1 MGKKIKIQSLVS
13 GIVIVKDDT
22 LRLRREWKNKGAIQI
37 IDSDDLDILLYDPGV
52 EYMFRQ
58 GVLDFVDEVEGKKFK
73 VDFGWEQPGEEPEV
87 IRVDDDL
94 MREMMTEMNIADF
107 RKQVKKLTKEQLFEL
122 TRFCIENNYTQYEK
136 VEILKQVTDVDIIN
150 TIRLTKEDTSK
161 K

>member
-13 GIVIVKDDT
+13 GTLIVKDDS
-22 LRLRREWKNKGAIQI
+22 LRLRREWANKGAVQI

-58 GVLDFVDEVEGKKFK
+58 GMLDFVDEVEGKKFK
-73 VDFGWEQPGEEPEV
+73 VDFGWEQPDEEPEV

-136 VEILKQVTDVDIIN
+136 VEILKQATEVDIIN
-150 TIRLTKEDTSK
+150 AIRLTKEDTSK

>member
-58 GVLDFVDEVEGKKFK
+58 GVLDFVDEAEGKKFK
-73 VDFGWEQPGEEPEV
+73 IDFGWEQPGEEPEV

-136 VEILKQVTDVDIIN
+136 VEILKQATDVDIIN

-161 K
+161 

>member
-58 GVLDFVDEVEGKKFK
+58 GVLDFVDEAEGKKFK
-73 VDFGWEQPGEEPEV
+73 IDFGWEQPGEEPEV

-107 RKQVKKLTKEQLFEL
+107 RKQVKKLTREQLFEL

-136 VEILKQVTDVDIIN
+136 VEILKQATDVDIIN

-161 K
+161 

>member
-58 GVLDFVDEVEGKKFK
+58 GVLDFVDEAEGKKFK
-73 VDFGWEQPGEEPEV
+73 IDFGWEQPGEEPEV

-94 MREMMTEMNIADF
+94 MREMMTEMNVADF